1 MKQLIYKIIY
11 NKHVNKILR
20 NLNRILKPILPEKIK
35 LPPSGVIRF
44 KNNLGQVLNIKT
56 NQTSYLTQLL
66 YWEGYQ
72 NFEYTDIFIKLIKK
86 INVFYDIGAN
96 IGYYSLLAE
105 IENKNIKVIG
115 FEPANGPLFYFR
127 ENIKINKFKNIRV
140 ESLALSDKEGEIT
153 FYEIRN
159 KKYTYLEH
167 NLAGEGNSGSKIS
180 GRNFVPISVKT
191 TTLDKYV
198 ENVKEANID
207 LIKMDTEG
215 TEHFIL
221 ENSDNVLKLM
231 KPIIICET
239 LFNTIELEL
248 EKLMIS
254 YGYEFYNHT
263 EMGLKKVNTIVRE
276 EDNGVSNCFFV
287 HPTKFDLIKEFV
299 K

>member
-72 NFEYTDIFIKLIKK
+72 NFEYSDIFIKLIKK

-105 IENKNIKVIG
+105 LENKNIKVIG

-159 KKYTYLEH
+159 KKYTYLEY
-167 NLAGEGNSGSKIS
+167 NLAGEGNSGSKTS

-198 ENVKEANID
+198 ENAKEVNID

-221 ENSDNVLKLM
+221 ENSENVLKLM

-248 EKLMIS
+248 EELMRS

-263 EMGLKKVNTIVRE
+263 EMGLQKVNTIVRE

-287 HPTKFDLIKEFV
+287 HPNKFDLIEEFV

>member
-1 MKQLIYKIIY
+1 MKQLLYKVIY
-11 NKHVNKILR
+11 NKHVNKMLR
-20 NLNRILKPILPEKIK
+20 NLNRILRPILPEKIK
-35 LPPSGVIRF
+35 LPPSGIIRF
-44 KNNLGQVLNIKT
+44 KNNLGQVLSIKT
-56 NQTSYLTQLL
+56 NQTSYITQLL
-66 YWEGYQ
+66 YWDGYQ

-105 IENKNIKVIG
+105 LENKNIKVIG

-159 KKYTYLEH
+159 KKYTYLEY
-167 NLAGEGNSGSKIS
+167 NLAGEGNSGSKTS

-198 ENVKEANID
+198 ENAKEVNID

-221 ENSDNVLKLM
+221 ENSENVLKLM

-248 EKLMIS
+248 EELMRS

-263 EMGLKKVNTIVRE
+263 EMGLQKVNTIVRE

-287 HPTKFDLIKEFV
+287 HPNKFDLIEEFV

>member
-1 MKQLIYKIIY
+1 MKQLIYKVIY
-11 NKHVNKILR
+11 NKHINKILR
-20 NLNRILKPILPEKIK
+20 NLNRILRPILPEKIK

-72 NFEYTDIFIKLIKK
+72 NFEYSDIFIKLIKK

-115 FEPANGPLFYFR
+115 FEPASGPLFYFR
-127 ENIKINKFKNIRV
+127 ENIKINKFKNIKV

-159 KKYTYLEH
+159 QKYTYLKH
-167 NLAGEGNSGSKIS
+167 NLAGEGNVGSKKI

-191 TTLDKYV
+191 ITLDKYV
-198 ENVKEANID
+198 ENTKEVNID

-221 ENSDNVLKLM
+221 ENSANVLKLM

-248 EKLMIS
+248 EKLMSS

-263 EMGLKKVNTIVRE
+263 EMGLNKVNTIVRQ

>member
-1 MKQLIYKIIY
+1 MKQLIYKVIY

-35 LPPSGVIRF
+35 LPPSGIIRF

-153 FYEIRN
+153 FYEVRN

-167 NLAGEGNSGSKIS
+167 NLAGEGNSGSKTS

-198 ENVKEANID
+198 ANEKEVNID

-221 ENSDNVLKLM
+221 ENSDNVLRLM

-248 EKLMIS
+248 EELMSS

-287 HPTKFDLIKEFV
+287 HPNKFDLIEEFV

>member
-1 MKQLIYKIIY
+1 MKQLFYKVIY
-11 NKHVNKILR
+11 NKDVNKILR
-20 NLNRILKPILPEKIK
+20 NINRILKPILPENIK
-35 LPPSGVIRF
+35 LPPSGIIRL

-56 NQTSYLTQLL
+56 NQTSYLTKLL

-105 IENKNIKVIG
+105 IKNNNIKVVA

-127 ENIKINKFKNIRV
+127 ENIKINKLKNIKV
-140 ESLALSDKEGEIT
+140 ESLALSDKEGEII
-153 FYEIRN
+153 FYEVRN

-167 NLAGEGNSGSKIS
+167 NLAGEGNSGSKTI

-191 TTLDKYV
+191 NTLDKYV
-198 ENVKEANID
+198 KNVKEVSID
-207 LIKMDTEG
+207 LIKMDSEG

-221 ENSDNVLKLM
+221 ENSDNVLSLM

-248 EKLMIS
+248 EKLMLF
-254 YGYEFYNHT
+254 YAYEFYNHT
-263 EMGLKKVNTIVRE
+263 EMGLKKVNTIVSK

-287 HPTKFDLIKEFV
+287 HPNKFYLIEEFV